1 MWWDATLRSGE
12 AYDEVTE
19 QALRTAK
26 AVVVL
31 WSKKSVASR
40 WVRAE
45 ATLADRN
52 KTFVPCMIEPCERP
66 VMFELTQT
74 ADLCHWQGDH
84 ADDTWQA
91 FIADIKRFVQRA
103 QDKVEPSTTAAHP
116 GIKASPA
123 AEGPPSIAVLPF
135 HNLSDDKEQEYF
147 SDGLAEEIISALAQL
162 PKLKV
167 IARTSAF
174 AFKGK
179 NLDVRTIADTLG
191 VSHVL
196 EGSVR
201 RSGNRIR
208 VTAQLI
214 TARDGTRLWSE
225 RFDRE
230 MADVFAVQDEIAAAI
245 AVALKVRLSGVSEAR
260 QRYTPKLEAWEAL
273 LKARH
278 FHWKVTAESMEQA
291 REFYELAIALDP
303 GFALAFTEY
312 ADYLYGRTTIALS
325 ALRDVAALSRTLALQ
340 ALALEP
346 DLAECHSTLCTIAS
360 LHDYDWPEAAR
371 QYELTRAAGPSL
383 TSVGWL
389 GIGWGHCLSAGRL
402 EQAVEC
408 LKMAVQTDPLH
419 QTCRAVL
426 GRCLTAA
433 GRFDEAEAVLR
444 QSLALEPHFFW
455 THCYLG
461 ELAISRGRIA
471 EARPFA
477 ETTVALA
484 PWYSQGVGMLAGILA
499 RLDQP
504 EQASVVLQK
513 LGREQAYSVPLGH
526 AVYHTIS
533 GQLDQAAQWFT
544 RAINQRDSHV
554 LACLQGGISQPIRSS
569 AHWPGLLKLAKLAS

>member
-1 MWWDATLRSGE
+1 M
-12 AYDEVTE
+12 
-19 QALRTAK
+19 RTAK

-31 WSKKSVASR
+31 WSKKSVVSR

-84 ADDTWQA
+84 ADDIWQA
-91 FIADIKRFVQRA
+91 FIADIRRFVERGQE
-103 QDKVEPSTTAAHP
+103 KVETSTSAARP
-116 GIKASPA
+116 IMKARTA

-147 SDGLAEEIISALAQL
+147 SDGLAEEIISALAPL
-162 PKLKV
+162 PQLKV

-208 VTAQLI
+208 VTVQLI
-214 TARDGTRLWSE
+214 AASDGTRLWSE

-245 AVALKVRLSGVSEAR
+245 AAALKVKFAGTSETR

-291 REFYELAIALDP
+291 REFYELAISLDP
-303 GFALAFTEY
+303 DFALACTEY

-325 ALRDVAALSRTLALQ
+325 ALRDVAALSRTLARR
-340 ALALEP
+340 ALELEP
-346 DLAECHSTLCTIAS
+346 DLAESHSTLCTIAS

-371 QYELTRAAGPSL
+371 QYELTRAAGSSL

-389 GIGWGHCLSAGRL
+389 GIGWAHCLSVGRL

-426 GRCLTAA
+426 ARCLTAA
-433 GRFDEAEAVLR
+433 GAYDEAEAVLM
-444 QSLALEPHFFW
+444 QSLALERDFFW

-461 ELAISRGRIA
+461 ELEVARGRIP
-471 EARPFA
+471 EARSFA
-477 ETTVALA
+477 ETAVALA
-484 PWYSQGVGMLAGILA
+484 PWYAQGVGLLAGILN

-504 EQASVVLQK
+504 EQASSTLQK
-513 LGREQAYSVPLGH
+513 LGREQAYGVPLGH

-533 GQLDQAAQWFT
+533 GQLDQAAQWFA

-554 LACLQGGISQPIRSS
+554 LACLQGGIGQPIRNSD
-569 AHWPGLLKLAKLAS
+569 HWSGLLQLARLAS